1 MTFLKFGVAYNVSA
15 FGRYGGYNTLLMQIA
30 IPERRNYNT
39 AAEKRIKMH
48 VKLTDRRTRLR
59 HENATGVSYSNPAH
73 VQGRHVSD
81 SYISECARVRSD

>member
-1 MTFLKFGVAYNVSA
+1 MEA
-15 FGRYGGYNTLLMQIA
+15 NTLLMQIA
-30 IPERRNYNT
+30 IPERQNYNT
-39 AAEKRIKMH
+39 AAENRIKMH

-81 SYISECARVRSD
+81 SYISECARVHRD